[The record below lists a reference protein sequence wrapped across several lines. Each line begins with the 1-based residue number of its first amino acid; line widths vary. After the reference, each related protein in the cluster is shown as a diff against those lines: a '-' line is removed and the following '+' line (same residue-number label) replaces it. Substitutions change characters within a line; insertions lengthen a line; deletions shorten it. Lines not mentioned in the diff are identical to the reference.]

1 MLKLSQK
8 CYEERY
14 QNPLGGKE
22 QEKIISAILKM
33 LFRYILCRKRIFFN
47 VFLGSSRFYYE
58 NNIK

>member
-22 QEKIISAILKM
+22 QEKIISAILKC
-33 LFRYILCRKRIFFN
+33 YSDIFYVAKEYSLMYFWE
-47 VFLGSSRFYYE
+47 VADFTMK
-58 NNIK
+58 II